1 MMNSS
6 GFRNKFVKVKTSKRR
21 NISSNK
27 WLQRQLNDPL
37 VSRAKIDGY
46 RSRAAYKLIE
56 INEKFKLFAP
66 GTKVVDLGAAP
77 GGWSQVA
84 AKILQAQRDKNCIIA
99 IDLLEM
105 EEIPGVTFIKGDFYS
120 DHILSLIKE
129 EAKDNVNIV
138 LSDMAANTTGHS
150 ATDHLRIV
158 DLCEQALNFALTILK
173 PGGHFVAKIFR
184 GGAENGILN
193 KAKLNFSV
201 VKHFKPKSSR
211 KESTEFYLIALSKKE
226 PKEIISKTKNIAT
239 DL

>member
-1 MMNSS
+1 MNSS

-56 INEKFKLFAP
+56 INEKFKLLTP

-77 GGWSQVA
+77 GGWSQVV

-105 EEIPGVTFIKGDFYS
+105 EEIPGVTFIKGDFY
-120 DHILSLIKE
+120 DEHILKLIKNE
-129 EAKDNVNIV
+129 VKDNADLV

-150 ATDHLRIV
+150 ATDHLRII
-158 DLCEQALNFALTILK
+158 DLCEQALDFALTILR

-184 GGAENGILN
+184 GGAESNILN
-193 KAKLNFSV
+193 KAKLNFST
-201 VKHFKPKSSR
+201 VKHFKPESSR
-211 KESTEFYLIALSKKE
+211 KESTEFYLIALKKKQ
-226 PKEIISKTKNIAT
+226 PKKVVSETRAT
-239 DL
+239 ETNL